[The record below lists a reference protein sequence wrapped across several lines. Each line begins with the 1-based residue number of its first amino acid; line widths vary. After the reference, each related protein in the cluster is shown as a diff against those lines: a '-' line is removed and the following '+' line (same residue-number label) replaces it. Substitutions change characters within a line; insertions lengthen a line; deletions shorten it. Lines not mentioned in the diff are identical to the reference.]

1 MDKPSEK
8 IVIMAKD
15 IAKQWLR
22 KRVTDEYRLKIYS
35 TQTVDFQPLPGLLK
49 SLREGKVKLGSVT
62 QIKDLG
68 VDVGFDYISIWSSE
82 RETLIELKDWLEKR
96 GFETSG
102 VW

>member
-1 MDKPSEK
+1 
-8 IVIMAKD
+8 MAKD

-22 KRVTDEYRLKIYS
+22 KRVSDEYRLKIYS